1 MLKYVD
7 YDIVFQ
13 EIPDEVTLAI
23 NLSNCPYCCVG
34 CHSPHLREDI
44 GEELSEAALSD
55 LISKYENAIT
65 CVCFMGGDATPEG
78 LCKLAAFVRKKWNG
92 AIKIAWYSGNNTL
105 YNKEFTRFFNYIK
118 LGEFIQTLGG
128 LNKNT
133 TNQRLYRI
141 NNDTMEDITPLMQ
154 R

>member
-1 MLKYVD
+1 
-7 YDIVFQ
+7 
-13 EIPDEVTLAI
+13 
-23 NLSNCPYCCVG
+23 
-34 CHSPHLREDI
+34 
-44 GEELSEAALSD
+44 
-55 LISKYENAIT
+55 
-65 CVCFMGGDATPEG
+65 